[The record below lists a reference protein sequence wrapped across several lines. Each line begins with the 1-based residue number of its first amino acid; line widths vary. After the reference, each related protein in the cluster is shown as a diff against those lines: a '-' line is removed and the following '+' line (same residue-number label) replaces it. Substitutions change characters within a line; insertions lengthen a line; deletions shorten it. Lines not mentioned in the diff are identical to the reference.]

1 MKNKAQPPRM
11 VQWLMLKFIPQEDR
25 IFLQQAMLEVY
36 NNLRATKGKGLASL
50 WFLGQLIRSLPALLF
65 NSLYWSLLMLKNYL
79 KITLRNLSKNK
90 IYSFINIAGLASGF
104 LCCIVIACFVSKEL
118 SFDKYH
124 EHKDRIFRVSQFEET
139 AHHTSTDPN
148 TAPPLIPAL
157 KKDFPEVERGARI
170 IPDDNRIVKRNDQI
184 FYEKN
189 FMYVDQDLFDILTIP
204 FTKGDKDHALDRP
217 HTVVITERMAAK
229 YFGKEDPLGNTLNI
243 SGTDFE
249 ITGVVKDSPKNTHLP
264 YDLIAAF
271 KFERDYSEARYWMS
285 HFVFSY
291 IKIRDDADAPIFETK
306 MAKIGD
312 KYAEGMFEKTGY
324 SYTFFLQPVPDL
336 HLYPCPHNEIEPPGN
351 PVQLA
356 ILSAIGIIVLL
367 IACMNFINLSTARS
381 GKRAGEIGLRKVVG
395 ASRRQIIYQFLGESM
410 ILSSLAMALA
420 VSAAQI
426 LLPIINQLSGIGI
439 TIQDILQSHISLF
452 LAGLVFLV
460 GIGAGSYPSFLLSS
474 FHPAKTLKRRA
485 SKVRGIALRQIL
497 VAGQFSISVFL
508 IIGTLTVVRQLDY
521 MKNSNLGFDIEQ
533 KLMIP
538 VRQRRYLSK
547 NHETVKT
554 EFLRHANIAA
564 ASVSSTVPG
573 QDLDMYLTKIKGQED
588 EKSQSIHYMHIDTN
602 FIDQFQIPLIAGRN
616 FSSSMTSDWEEAFI
630 LNESAVHSLGWKTA
644 EAAVG
649 RRIYGGGREG
659 NIIGVTQDFHYEG
672 LQREVGPLI
681 LDMNV
686 NRYNLINLS
695 VNIRNME
702 KTLAYVKQ
710 KWGELLPGV
719 PIDFSFLD
727 ESFGRQYRSEEQM
740 GRIGAAFTLL
750 GLITACLGLFGL
762 ASFMSEQRTK
772 EIGIRKVLGASVR
785 GIVYNLTKDFSKWV
799 LIGNF
804 IAWPLGY
811 FIMSRWLQNFAY
823 HTKIEMWIF
832 LVSALAALI
841 IAVLTV
847 SFQSIKAAITDPV
860 VSLRYE

>member
-1 MKNKAQPPRM
+1 
-11 VQWLMLKFIPQEDR
+11 
-25 IFLQQAMLEVY
+25 
-36 NNLRATKGKGLASL
+36 
-50 WFLGQLIRSLPALLF
+50 
-65 NSLYWSLLMLKNYL
+65 MLKNYL
-79 KITLRNLSKNK
+79 KITIRNLSKNK

-104 LCCIVIACFVSKEL
+104 LCCLVIGCFVSKEL

-124 EHKDRIFRVSQFEET
+124 EHRDRIFRVSQFEET

-157 KKDFPEVERGARI
+157 KKDFPEVEHGARI

-189 FMYVDQDLFDILTIP
+189 FMYADQDLFDILTIP
-204 FTKGDKDHALDRP
+204 FIKGNKDRALDRP

-229 YFGKEDPLGNTLNI
+229 YFGNEDPLGKTLNI
-243 SGTDFE
+243 SDTDFE

-291 IKIRDDADAPIFETK
+291 IKIRNHADARIFETK
-306 MAKIGD
+306 MSKIGD
-312 KYAEGMFEKTGY
+312 KYAEGMFERTGY

-351 PVQLA
+351 PAQLA

-367 IACMNFINLSTARS
+367 IACMNFINLTTARS

-395 ASRRQIIYQFLGESM
+395 ASRRQIISQFLGESM
-410 ILSSLAMALA
+410 ILSFLAMALA
-420 VSAAQI
+420 VVAAQT
-426 LLPIINQLSGIGI
+426 LFPFINQITGIGI
-439 TIQDILQSHISLF
+439 TIQDILQPPHSLF
-452 LAGLVFLV
+452 LVGLILLV
-460 GIGAGSYPSFLLSS
+460 GVGAGSYPSFLLST
-474 FHPAKTLKRRA
+474 FHPVQTLKRQRA
-485 SKVRGIALRQIL
+485 KVRGIALRKIL
-497 VAGQFSISVFL
+497 VVGQFSISILL

-521 MKNSNLGFDIEQ
+521 MRSSNLGFDIEQ
-533 KLMIP
+533 KLVIP
-538 VRQRRYLSK
+538 VREHRYLNK
-547 NHETVKT
+547 NHETVKA
-554 EFLRHANIAA
+554 EFLRHSNITA

-588 EKSQSIHYMHIDTN
+588 EKSQSIHYMHIDPD
-602 FIDQFQIPLIAGRN
+602 FIDQFHIPLVAGRN

-630 LNESAVHSLGWKTA
+630 LNQSALHSLGWQTA
-644 EAAVG
+644 ETALG
-649 RRIYGGGREG
+649 KSIYGGGREG
-659 NIIGVTQDFHYEG
+659 KIIGVTYDFHYEG

-681 LDMNV
+681 LDMNS

-695 VNIRNME
+695 VNVRALGE
-702 KTLAYVKQ
+702 TLAYVKQ
-710 KWGELLPGV
+710 KWGELRPGV
-719 PIDFSFLD
+719 PIEFSFLD
-727 ESFGRQYRSEEQM
+727 ESFDRQYRSEEQM
-740 GRIGAAFTLL
+740 GKIGASFTFL

-762 ASFMSEQRTK
+762 ASFMTEQRTK
-772 EIGIRKVLGASVR
+772 EIGIRKVLGASVKD
-785 GIVYNLTKDFSKWV
+785 IVYNLTKDFSKWV

-811 FIMSRWLQNFAY
+811 FVMNRWLQNFAY
-823 HTKIEMWIF
+823 HTKIEIWIF

>member
-1 MKNKAQPPRM
+1 
-11 VQWLMLKFIPQEDR
+11 
-25 IFLQQAMLEVY
+25 
-36 NNLRATKGKGLASL
+36 
-50 WFLGQLIRSLPALLF
+50 
-65 NSLYWSLLMLKNYL
+65 
-79 KITLRNLSKNK
+79 
-90 IYSFINIAGLASGF
+90 
-104 LCCIVIACFVSKEL
+104 
-118 SFDKYH
+118 
-124 EHKDRIFRVSQFEET
+124 
-139 AHHTSTDPN
+139 
-148 TAPPLIPAL
+148 
-157 KKDFPEVERGARI
+157 
-170 IPDDNRIVKRNDQI
+170 
-184 FYEKN
+184 
-189 FMYVDQDLFDILTIP
+189 
-204 FTKGDKDHALDRP
+204 
-217 HTVVITERMAAK
+217 
-229 YFGKEDPLGNTLNI
+229 
-243 SGTDFE
+243 
-249 ITGVVKDSPKNTHLP
+249 
-264 YDLIAAF
+264 
-271 KFERDYSEARYWMS
+271 
-285 HFVFSY
+285 
-291 IKIRDDADAPIFETK
+291 
-306 MAKIGD
+306 
-312 KYAEGMFEKTGY
+312 
-324 SYTFFLQPVPDL
+324 
-336 HLYPCPHNEIEPPGN
+336 
-351 PVQLA
+351 
-356 ILSAIGIIVLL
+356 
-367 IACMNFINLSTARS
+367 
-381 GKRAGEIGLRKVVG
+381 
-395 ASRRQIIYQFLGESM
+395 
-410 ILSSLAMALA
+410 
-420 VSAAQI
+420 
-426 LLPIINQLSGIGI
+426 
-439 TIQDILQSHISLF
+439 
-452 LAGLVFLV
+452 
-460 GIGAGSYPSFLLSS
+460 
-474 FHPAKTLKRRA
+474 
-485 SKVRGIALRQIL
+485 
-497 VAGQFSISVFL
+497 
-508 IIGTLTVVRQLDY
+508 
-521 MKNSNLGFDIEQ
+521 
-533 KLMIP
+533 
-538 VRQRRYLSK
+538 
-547 NHETVKT
+547 
-554 EFLRHANIAA
+554 
-564 ASVSSTVPG
+564 
-573 QDLDMYLTKIKGQED
+573 MYLTKIKGQED